1 MELGGLKV
9 DDDLALHCFGQ
20 FAFSQAQW
28 LLVAFQ
34 VEVPACRWNSCNV
47 AEIVAWPRFCNLIVA
62 FK

>member
-47 AEIVAWPRFCNLIVA
+47 AEIVA
-62 FK
+62 